1 MAPRLQGVNKAAGR
15 DAVCLSG
22 RGLGLIWSCSISAA
36 ALCVVVRQG
45 NVTVFTCRNV
55 GLVHDVSVR
64 VNRLPHGNRIYDVY
78 APK

>member
-36 ALCVVVRQG
+36 ALCVVARQG

-55 GLVHDVSVR
+55 GFVHDVSVKDQSTPTWKS
-64 VNRLPHGNRIYDVY
+64 NI
-78 APK
+78 